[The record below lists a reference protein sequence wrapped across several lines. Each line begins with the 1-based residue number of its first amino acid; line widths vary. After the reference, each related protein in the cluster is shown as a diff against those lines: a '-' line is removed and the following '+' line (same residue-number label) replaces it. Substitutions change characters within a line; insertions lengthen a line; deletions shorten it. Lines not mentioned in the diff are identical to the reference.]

1 MERLCHYFGITMNE
15 TVTMGDDRNDID
27 MLEKAGL
34 GIAMGN
40 AKEEIQKAADYIT
53 ASNEENGVALA
64 LEKFFLTK

>member
-1 MERLCHYFGITMNE
+1 MA
-15 TVTMGDDRNDID
+15 NDNAAKLYKILD